1 MPSFLKKKKNL
12 VVLFCLIFFQLILLS
27 LQAPLGSES
36 SFFEKTVFSIFSP
49 LQNGTSS
56 IIRGI
61 GNLWKGYFSL
71 RGVYKENKNIKK
83 EVFFLQIENRLIRGL
98 LDRSTKEAE
107 LKEIL
112 KDIRENIV
120 FSRVI
125 EIDLTNRHKSVIIN
139 RGLIDG
145 IEIDMIVLDKFGQ
158 LVGRVIGPLN
168 QKESRIQ
175 LITDSESGVSVHNQK
190 DILGVINGNDEGRC
204 ILKYVAGTEK
214 GVEVG
219 DILVTSGFDHIYPPG
234 IPIGEIIT
242 VGPADE
248 LFKNILVQPFFKF
261 RSLDELA
268 VIKLNPHEI
277 F

>member
-1 MPSFLKKKKNL
+1 MLSFLKKKKNL
-12 VVLFCLIFFQLILLS
+12 VVLFCLIFFQLVLLS

-71 RGVYKENKNIKK
+71 RGVHKENKNIKR
-83 EVFFLQIENRLIRGL
+83 EIFFLQIENRLIRGL
-98 LDRSTKEAE
+98 LDRSNKEAE
-107 LKEIL
+107 LKGIL
-112 KDIRENIV
+112 EDIRENIV

-125 EIDLTNRHKSVIIN
+125 GIDLTNRHKSVVIN
-139 RGLIDG
+139 RGLIHG
-145 IEIDMIVLDKFGQ
+145 IEINMIVLDKFGQ
-158 LVGRVIGPLN
+158 LVGRVIEHIGL
-168 QKESRIQ
+168 QESMVQ

-190 DILGVINGNDEGRC
+190 DILGVINGNDVGRC
-204 ILKYVAGTEK
+204 ILKYIEGTEK

-234 IPIGEIIT
+234 IPVGKIVT
-242 VGPADE
+242 VDPSDE

-268 VIKLNPHEI
+268 VIKINPNEI